1 MPNLEGP
8 MGRGGQSGRNQ
19 NFSQL
24 AESRNGR
31 EGQFGRNQ
39 NFSQVAESR
48 VSGGY
53 RSGLGQPRNPDEDSK
68 KEVVPG
74 RRDGRFIGR

>member
-8 MGRGGQSGRNQ
+8 MGRG
-19 NFSQL
+19 
-24 AESRNGR
+24 
-31 EGQFGRNQ
+31 GQFGRNQ

-74 RRDGRFIGR
+74 RRDSRLIGR